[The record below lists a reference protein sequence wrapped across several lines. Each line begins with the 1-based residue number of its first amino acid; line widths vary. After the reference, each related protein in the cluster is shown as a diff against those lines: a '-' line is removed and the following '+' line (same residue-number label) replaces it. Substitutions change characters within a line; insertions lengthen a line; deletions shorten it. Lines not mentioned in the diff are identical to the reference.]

1 MCRCMNYH
9 LKDVAP
15 TIVVWD
21 LDEAE
26 DGSTGGAGEE
36 RSSTSNS
43 EDGDDQFGLPS
54 SSSTNR
60 PEETSEPQVRIF
72 LLDLLDNEDS
82 IRFHRSALADASR
95 TSTCAEGCHQQES
108 CGSTTTSTIVRGGI
122 RPSANTPMSQELES
136 LDDNVTLWSEE
147 QDDLSTAMTQ
157 DSMDLEEFELLDLND
172 EPGQQHHHHYIS
184 IQQEGGASRNFCQLA
199 LSLELGNHDSGYSQA
214 TDDNP
219 TC

>member
-82 IRFHRSALADASR
+82 IRFHRSALAD
-95 TSTCAEGCHQQES
+95 
-108 CGSTTTSTIVRGGI
+108 
-122 RPSANTPMSQELES
+122 
-136 LDDNVTLWSEE
+136 
-147 QDDLSTAMTQ
+147 
-157 DSMDLEEFELLDLND
+157 
-172 EPGQQHHHHYIS
+172 
-184 IQQEGGASRNFCQLA
+184 
-199 LSLELGNHDSGYSQA
+199 
-214 TDDNP
+214 
-219 TC
+219 